1 MAKKK
6 AGQQK
11 VNSVKS
17 SNFLPSVFQT
27 ELNKSWLDST
37 LDQMVSK
44 GPLENVHGYIGSKD
58 GKVAVAGD
66 DYLENKET
74 KNQLK
79 PALVSYNK
87 QKELTNAITFDDIA
101 NSINTN
107 FSTYNYNSAYS
118 SNRYSFN
125 PPINIDKF
133 INHTNYRWIPE
144 LPVYESI
151 WTGASKNPITDIENG
166 KSTLTDDN
174 NTFVVENQM
183 LIKFTDSGW
192 DASVLNK
199 TYIVVGSVGKHK
211 LYEYIDENDIRVY
224 NNTVMHT
231 EDTDGA
237 WFNEILYNAEIN
249 AASGSPLQLV
259 SAYNTTASNRLPF
272 FDGFNFPQLESNS
285 TQLINNMLVR
295 FTGSWTHT
303 GITNSTAIFSL
314 QILEAN
320 GGILSVDNISSADA
334 LRTAGTY
341 NGVTSTSNKGETFN
355 ITIDSTG
362 AALIV
367 VVNPGY
373 GYKNTPTQDTITIA
387 DTKLGSGGAADLTFK
402 VATIGNI
409 GDVHI
414 APADDDE
421 IALANTTLSPNYNLM
436 YDEGYA
442 VNPQKDY
449 IVIAKDDSFQTAW
462 SRANHWVNISTIKKL
477 QELIPTY
484 DFTEIKNVK
493 RKAQRPIIEYNS
505 GIELWNHA
513 ESNGGTYLGCV
524 HGLEQA
530 TATPLTVGHKYIYI
544 DNSDINDRIYT
555 VTSGTDT
562 FESLTANDTFSV
574 KYTNQP
580 HWVEADGY
588 YNGTK
593 IILAQQKTKINQYP
607 LYKFFNTE
615 GESLEGGCNKSFT
628 GDKLFGYKLGT
639 GANDTELGFP
649 LSYKDTPKGAEYEF
663 ENFILT
669 HKYYTN
675 HSNAEYSKATYS
687 KEQVGYNFFKQNN
700 VLKTIYTPAGD
711 NAGASETAQYK
722 VDTVDSPL
730 VIPHGYN
737 NWRTQP
743 TYVIHNVNNNILIT
757 TEHNNGTCNSI
768 QIGNAELYTVG
779 ESQTIVFENLTSQN
793 LKIISHGVDIE
804 TTAIPEI
811 SFTRTGNKITLVT
824 SASSN
829 DTYFDICAYGTTVL
843 QSFIVTQDC
852 DNPLYKLTVNGKNID
867 SAKTTVS
874 ATTISVDES
883 VLAVNDLVDLSWRN
897 NDLANKTTNMSLPD
911 VHIHNTA
918 NAVIETFTI
927 SETINHWTDKLNTM
941 PGFNG
946 TMLSDNNFA
955 SIPHTTQYGG
965 TIFVHENS
973 SAMHDI
979 NYSNKHV
986 SITGALLE
994 QGKEF
999 DAFRTRLS
1007 AQARRQFVAGA
1018 NSIQEL
1024 ADATLDEIIR
1034 NKQKNKLYSTS
1045 NMVYGDLANQQ
1056 TFILE
1061 GLAPTLDFTKTFKTR
1076 FIFNGDTNIRD
1087 HVYVYLTEHD
1097 GNDKQVRRLL
1107 LKDIDY
1113 KFLGDTVILTLDYES
1128 TLDSVFTKPKVEIY
1142 HIKMDEASFV
1152 PPSMVK
1158 LGLAYGVEPQVNNGI
1173 LYTHDGKEISVT
1185 NETSLIDI
1193 NSTTFDP
1200 ANAVIY
1206 EIEKRIYAGLVKEDY
1221 MYNDE
1226 NRGKDRFSSPVEYLP
1241 TDHSSTWY
1249 ALNDL
1254 NNYVEKYY
1262 YTWALQNKITSLNTA
1277 NYYDS
1282 ADSFTW
1288 NYGTLSFGNE
1298 SMPGHWKGAYIHLFG
1313 TCTPHLTPW
1322 HMLGHAFKPTWW
1334 DANYDWRT
1342 TVNGGDDTKRDAL
1355 INALTKGIVSNPST
1369 ATTHIVRNARY
1380 TWNWTTR
1387 CPVTTTGTLE
1397 DASTVLD
1404 PTSLLSNVDKSQ
1416 DFVFGDWGPTE
1427 AQWRQSAEGQS
1438 VLLDAIL
1445 KLNPAKAWTD
1455 FFQPGVI
1462 SKNISVIANIN
1473 HYTEVMPSAKD
1484 YKIPGKIYENS
1495 IESLTLN
1502 NESANTLESTGY
1514 FKILDDNL
1522 STIAKARYRF
1532 TTPGA
1537 TGSTEALSLIDRGL
1551 NFTGHPIVSYHGS
1564 DSVTNTLNVS
1574 IKLQQIP
1581 FTANGIAQ
1589 AQYNYVVRNSIEI
1602 SLEDLYTTLI
1612 TKLQAK
1618 LNGFTSK
1625 HLLNISAETSSM
1637 GDITLGMQDFNVS
1650 MYEGAV
1656 NKLITASSVVVT
1668 KTLAGYKVKG
1678 FNNNTREFKFHE
1690 PNLISSV
1697 DYTTQDV
1704 SGQTI
1709 RRYNKFVTTPSIVEY
1724 DAEFEKIQ
1732 DTYNFIRGYW
1742 NWMNTQGYEHEYNGD
1757 VSAIDFVEWTLTAT
1771 VGSEITL
1778 QIGRQIKF
1786 SSTTGHVYEYN
1797 RLKYNSNDI
1806 LALDS
1811 SRIDNSNLG
1820 IKRIDGKVT
1829 IEAKDKQMIASTT
1842 SAVVDYEH
1850 IIIFENKTK
1859 LGVNIFDDIKNNK
1872 QERFLLD
1879 GQRTQQWTGK
1889 KKAPGY
1895 LILDDSIVQNFD
1907 SAVQSVDDMYRTD
1920 VDEFNPSFSKA
1931 KDLTLGNVE
1940 GQLLDNLGIN
1950 KNVLTKYYQGMIKEK
1965 GTKGAI
1971 EHIGKS
1977 DILHNNET
1985 NISAYEQ
1992 YMFRQSH
1999 LGNDDFENALEVEI
2013 VSSDVFSSPQM
2024 ITFDQAS
2031 TESNVIVASNGK
2043 IVNDKS
2049 MTFDTL
2055 DYDNSVS
2062 DILTGGEALASET
2075 KYSILNSNQL
2085 STVFDSTEDY
2095 ATTPTWS
2102 PTVSFKKGDQVRY
2115 RGVLWTCNVDYTGL
2129 DVTSPII
2136 EATSTLATADREID
2150 FGTVANIAGTT
2161 ATISKTDTEFNDIV
2175 ATGSSFTPFNDAE
2188 TLSIGY
2194 PLSMATITF
2203 NKKEVVPT
2211 VTGPAEIFAN
2221 SGPPSL
2227 SDVTGRLITINI
2239 STSGSST
2246 NHTVNFDTTPADLTE
2261 NFTGDGVGDTFT
2273 IGTALSGS
2281 TYGVSNVTVAG
2292 VSTTAFTVLGQ
2303 SLTFTTP
2310 PALNDAIV
2318 VTLEHVPDQM
2328 SASQVVARINSQ
2340 VTDSRFTASL
2350 DTSGV
2355 FDRLLLSYGGLASD
2369 NLTAELTLNAGSS
2382 NNELGF
2388 ITDPINGQK
2397 GPIPQTISNIVNSV
2411 NLTVEEVR
2419 DQINGTATLSPTI
2432 TATVVS
2438 GNLVLTDTD
2447 GSNAL
2452 MLSDGLGSTLTYLG
2466 LNASYPTTTTPVNRK
2481 ATFSEAVAD
2490 IQAALTAA
2498 SITDVSILVVGNQI
2512 KITSTASSLS
2522 LGDTTFNSQVGLP
2535 TGIIDAAVGNVDN
2548 VWDSDHAA
2556 KFTAIVDDPALYNI
2570 LIADDSDFKIESS
2583 GQIVTKFWSW
2593 NVLQVTQHSTTPL
2606 YSLPSAVA
2614 NALTVAAGG
2623 QATTCGICAGVSSK
2637 DGNDA
2642 EITTNVPHGLQVGDW
2657 VQLLNTDTT
2666 PTIDGIHKVTKVDS
2680 NDNQI
2685 FYIDEFIEE
2694 CGNAQSIMPLVTTRF
2709 KNIDQQNGDGTSI
2722 YNNITGAENTARW
2735 NIPVGANTFVSNLET
2750 FAEAPK
2756 DYLRGTYVYTK
2767 SIGKIKTSADVLVI
2781 GNLYTILTNA
2791 DNTDFTLIG
2800 AANNA
2805 IGTIF
2810 KATGTTIPGAGTVI
2824 TDLVR
2829 VNKVRPTNRD
2839 IDSVIIYNH
2848 KENQSRVQL
2857 EAWDPMRKIIPGIAE
2872 KNLDYINFSDNAIY
2886 TTSTDDN
2893 YIADLDNAW
2902 GMEQVGTRWWDISQ
2916 ARYYDYDQGNLAYKT
2931 TQWGALYPDADIV
2944 VWEWIRSNVAP
2955 DDYADAVTNSTEVFG
2970 TIASGE
2976 AYSIYDSVAKETL
2989 YYYTTEKQ
2997 YNTETGSYSDIYYYW
3012 VKNKT
3017 SITDTR
3023 TLSAFDVTNIIK
3035 NPSASGISWFAVA
3048 GANEIIIDNIS
3059 YYVDDENTVLQINK
3073 AGNKYNSHNEWT
3085 LIAKDSDLIPEY
3097 YVNAMKLNFAGVD
3110 SNGVS
3115 IPHSLLHRFNR
3126 YGDDM
3131 SIGQTWFDNLPEAR
3145 RNAIVTLNTQFKH
3158 INLKDEFEGTWDKTL
3173 KAKNFPTLLWKW
3185 IDYTLK
3191 SYTGTY
3197 THTKIIKTYAEL
3209 NTIDRAYH
3217 SVVKIRIFDEIDA
3230 VDRSEVYAY
3239 NDSTSMWE
3247 LVLKKNNTIEF
3258 DEKLLSA
3265 VGGWD
3270 KNIWDST
3277 PFDFAN
3283 IADYWET
3290 LMDAL
3295 NNDIFVNYHKHQ
3307 MNTFFFSVIHYIL
3320 SSFSQTTWI
3329 RKTTYVRLEFTDAIN
3344 TVAKK
3349 YTKNKLNNVIGY
3361 IQEVKPFHTK
3371 SSTVLTKHTHI
3382 DEIGLS
3388 VTETPQTIITVK
3400 PQSYDAVYGGSD
3412 TYVGADFTDTTFI
3425 DSITG
3430 EGSDV
3435 YAGPDFISPEEF
3447 NYTTT
3452 GHNRNSLVEIKP
3464 LELLRINVQTNASGS
3479 THAND
3484 SLTFAHIQD
3493 YSGYVN
3499 TYALTEAKET
3509 TIATNPLTIDSTTIT
3524 VASTAAFSS
3533 VGIAYVNGELIE
3545 YVVADATTL
3554 GITKRE
3560 LAGTF
3565 KVLASVGDSIT
3576 DVTNSKITF
3585 ANEDPSH
3592 YQYNDLGDTIL
3603 NSPGSTQAQELQTLG
3618 KGIEL

>member
-1 MAKKK
+1 MAKKR

-17 SNFLPSVFQT
+17 SNFLPNVFQT

-44 GPLENVHGYIGSKD
+44 GPLENIHGYIGSKN
-58 GKVAVAGD
+58 GKVSVAGD

-79 PALVSYNK
+79 PGLFSYNK
-87 QKELTNAITFDDIA
+87 QQELTNAITFDDIA
-101 NSINTN
+101 NSINSN
-107 FSTYNYNSAYS
+107 FATYNYNSAYS
-118 SNRYSFN
+118 SNRYTFN

-133 INHTNYRWIPE
+133 INYTNYRWVQE

-151 WTGASKNPITDIENG
+151 WTGASKNPKTDIENG
-166 KSTLTDDN
+166 KSTLVDDN
-174 NTFVVENQM
+174 NTFTIENNM
-183 LIKFTDSGW
+183 LIKFTGAGW
-192 DASVLNK
+192 DSSVLNK
-199 TYIVVGSVGKHK
+199 TYIVAGSVSKHK
-211 LYEYIDENDIRVY
+211 LYEYIDENGTRVY
-224 NNTVMHT
+224 NNTVDHT
-231 EDTDGA
+231 ENTDGV
-237 WFNEILYNAEIN
+237 WWNRILHNAELN
-249 AASGSPLQLV
+249 TSYSGSPEQLV
-259 SAYNTTASNRLPF
+259 SAYNTTASNRLPY

-285 TQLINNMLVR
+285 TQLIKNTLVR
-295 FTGSWTHT
+295 FTGGWTHT
-303 GITNSTAIFSL
+303 GITNSTDIFSL
-314 QILEAN
+314 T
-320 GGILSVDNISSADA
+320 VDD
-334 LRTAGTY
+334 
-341 NGVTSTSNKGETFN
+341 VTGN
-355 ITIDSTG
+355 ITI
-362 AALIV
+362 AA
-367 VVNPGY
+367 
-373 GYKNTPTQDTITIA
+373 
-387 DTKLGSGGAADLTFK
+387 
-402 VATIGNI
+402 AT
-409 GDVHI
+409 
-414 APADDDE
+414 ADE
-421 IALANTTLSPNYNLM
+421 IASANTTLSPDNNLM

-442 VNPQKDY
+442 VDPQKDY
-449 IVIAKDDSFQTAW
+449 IVIAKEDSGQTAW

-484 DFTEIKNVK
+484 DFTEVKNIK
-493 RKAQRPIIEYNS
+493 RKAQRPIIEYNA
-505 GIELWNHA
+505 ELHLW
-513 ESNGGTYLGCV
+513 
-524 HGLEQA
+524 
-530 TATPLTVGHKYIYI
+530 
-544 DNSDINDRIYT
+544 
-555 VTSGTDT
+555 DT
-562 FESLTANDTFSV
+562 QT
-574 KYTNQP
+574 
-580 HWVEADGY
+580 
-588 YNGTK
+588 
-593 IILAQQKTKINQYP
+593 KTKINQYP

-615 GESLEGGCNKSFT
+615 GEALEGGCNKSFT
-628 GDKLFGYKLGT
+628 GDKIFGYKEGT
-639 GANDTELGFP
+639 GTNDTELGFP

-675 HSNAEYSKATYS
+675 HSNAEYHRATYS
-687 KEQVGYNFFKQNN
+687 KEQVGYNFFKQDN

-711 NAGASETAQYK
+711 NAGAFTTTQYK
-722 VDTVDSPL
+722 VDTVDTPL
-730 VIPHGYN
+730 ILPHGYD

-743 TYVIHNVNNNILIT
+743 VYVIHNVNDNISIT
-757 TEHNNGTCNSI
+757 TEHNNGTCNVM
-768 QIGNAELYTVG
+768 QIYNAELYTVG
-779 ESQTIVFENLTSQN
+779 ENQTIEFENLTTQN
-793 LKIISHGVDIE
+793 LKIFSHGVDIE
-804 TTAIPEI
+804 VTPIPEI
-811 SFTRTGNKITLVT
+811 TFTRTGNKITLVT

-829 DTYFDICAYGTTVL
+829 DTYFDIIAYGTECL
-843 QSFIVTQDC
+843 QSFIITKEC
-852 DNPLYKLTVNGKNID
+852 DHPLYKLTVNGKNID
-867 SAKTTVS
+867 PSKVTVD
-874 ATTISVDES
+874 ATTISIDEN
-883 VLAVNDLVDLSWRN
+883 VLAVDDLVDFSWRS
-897 NDLANKTTNMSLPD
+897 NDLQNKTTNVSLPD
-911 VHIHNTA
+911 VHVHNTT
-918 NAVIETFTI
+918 NTMIETFTI

-946 TMLSDNNFA
+946 TMLNDNNFA

-999 DAFRTRLS
+999 DAFRTRIG
-1007 AQARRQFVAGA
+1007 AQARREFVSSGA
-1018 NSIQEL
+1018 ASIQEL
-1024 ADATLDEIIR
+1024 ADNTLAAIIR

-1045 NMVYGDLANQQ
+1045 NMIYGDLANQQ
-1056 TFILE
+1056 TFVLE
-1061 GLAPTLDFTKTFKTR
+1061 GLAPAINFPKIFKTR
-1076 FIFNGDTNIRD
+1076 FVFNGDTNIRD

-1107 LKDIDY
+1107 LKDRDY
-1113 KFLGDTVILTLDYES
+1113 RFLSDTVEIVIDYES
-1128 TLDSVFTKPKVEIY
+1128 TLDSVFTKPKLEVY

-1173 LYTHDGKEISVT
+1173 LYTHDGKEIDVT
-1185 NETSLIDI
+1185 DETSLIDI

-1200 ANAVIY
+1200 VNAVVY

-1226 NRGKDRFSSPVEYLP
+1226 NRGRDRFNSPVEHLP
-1241 TDHSSTWY
+1241 TNHSNTWF

-1254 NNYVEKYY
+1254 NNYLEKHYY
-1262 YTWALQNKITSLNTA
+1262 NWALQHKITSLNTD
-1277 NYYDS
+1277 NYYD
-1282 ADSFTW
+1282 ATDPFTW
-1288 NYGTLSFGNE
+1288 NYSTLSIGSE
-1298 SMPGHWKGAYIHLFG
+1298 SMPGHWKGAYTHLFG

-1342 TVNGGDDTKRDAL
+1342 TVNGGDNTKRDAL
-1355 INALTKGIVSNPST
+1355 INALTKGIVSNPSST
-1369 ATTHIVRNARY
+1369 STHVVRNARY
-1380 TWNWTTR
+1380 TWNWVLQS
-1387 CPVTTTGTLE
+1387 PVTEAGTLE
-1397 DASTVLD
+1397 DPSTVLD
-1404 PTSLLSNVDKSQ
+1404 SSSLLSNIDKEQ

-1427 AQWRQSAEGQS
+1427 AQWRLSAEGQA

-1445 KLNPAKAWTD
+1445 KLNPAKAWSE
-1455 FFQPGVI
+1455 FFQPGIIGKHNSII
-1462 SKNISVIANIN
+1462 SNLN
-1473 HYTEVMPSAKD
+1473 HYTELLPSAKD
-1484 YKIPGKIYENS
+1484 FKIPGKIYENS

-1502 NESANTLESTGY
+1502 KASATTLERTGY

-1551 NFTGHPIVSYHGS
+1551 DFTGHPIVSYHGS
-1564 DSVTNTLNVS
+1564 DSVIDTLNVD

-1589 AQYNYVVRNSIEI
+1589 AQYNYIVRNSIEL
-1602 SLEDLYTTLI
+1602 SLEDLYSTLI

-1625 HLLNISAETSSM
+1625 HLLNISAETSAM
-1637 GDITLGMQDFNVS
+1637 GDITLGMDDFNVS

-1656 NKLITASSVVVT
+1656 NKSITASSVVVT
-1668 KTLAGYKVKG
+1668 KTLTGYKVRG
-1678 FNNNTREFKFHE
+1678 FNNNTREFKFNE
-1690 PNLISSV
+1690 PNLISAV
-1697 DYTTQDV
+1697 DYTTQNV

-1724 DAEFEKIQ
+1724 DAQFEKIQ

-1742 NWMNTQGYEHEYNGD
+1742 NWMNMQGYELEYNGD
-1757 VSAIDFVEWTLTAT
+1757 VSAIEFVEWTLTAE
-1771 VGSEITL
+1771 VDSEITL
-1778 QIGRQIKF
+1778 TIGRQVNF
-1786 SSTTGHVYEYN
+1786 SPKSGHVYQYN
-1797 RLKYNSNDI
+1797 NLKYNSNDI

-1811 SRIDNSNLG
+1811 TRIDNSSLG
-1820 IKRIDGKVT
+1820 IKRADGKVT
-1829 IEAKDKQMIASTT
+1829 IETKDNQMIGSTT
-1842 SAVVDYEH
+1842 SAVVDYDH
-1850 IIIFENKTK
+1850 VIIFENKTK
-1859 LGVNIFDDIKNNK
+1859 LGVNIFDEIKNNK

-1879 GQRTQQWTGK
+1879 GQRTQQWTGE

-1895 LILDDSIVQNFD
+1895 LVFDDSIVQNFD

-1931 KDLTLGNVE
+1931 KDLTIGNVE

-1950 KNVLTKYYQGMIKEK
+1950 KNVLTKYYQGMLNEK

-1985 NISAYEQ
+1985 TISAYEQ

-1999 LGNDDFENALEVEI
+1999 LGNDDFENALEIEI
-2013 VSSDVFSSPQM
+2013 VSSDVSSSPQM

-2031 TESNVIVASNGK
+2031 TESNVIKAANGK

-2062 DILTGGEALASET
+2062 DILTGGEALVSET
-2075 KYSILNSNQL
+2075 KYSVLNSTQL

-2095 ATTPTWS
+2095 ATVPTWS
-2102 PTVSFKKGDQVRY
+2102 PRVSFKKGDRMRY
-2115 RGVLWTCNVDYTGL
+2115 RGLLWECNVDYTGL
-2129 DVTSPII
+2129 DVTSPTI
-2136 EATSTLATADREID
+2136 EATSTLATAAREID

-2161 ATISKTDTEFNDIV
+2161 VTISKTDTEFNDIV
-2175 ATGSSFTPFNDAE
+2175 ATGSSFTAFDDTE

-2194 PLSMATITF
+2194 PLNMATITF
-2203 NKKEVVPT
+2203 DKKVVVPT
-2211 VTGPAEIFAN
+2211 VTAPAQILAN
-2221 SGPPSL
+2221 AGPPSL
-2227 SDVTGRLITINI
+2227 SNVTGRAITINI
-2239 STSGSST
+2239 GASGSAGVDYV
-2246 NHTVNFDTTPADLTE
+2246 VNFDTTPSDLTE
-2261 NFTGDGVGDTFT
+2261 NFTGDGVADTFT
-2273 IGTALSGS
+2273 ISTVLSGS
-2281 TYGVSNVTVAG
+2281 TYGVGSVTVG
-2292 VSTTAFTVLGQ
+2292 GTPTNAFTVLGQ
-2303 SLTFTTP
+2303 SLTFSTP

-2328 SASQVVARINSQ
+2328 SSSQVVARINTQ

-2355 FDRLLLSYGGLASD
+2355 TDLLLLSYGGAASD
-2369 NLTAELTLNAGSS
+2369 SIDIELTLKAGSS

-2388 ITDPINGQK
+2388 ITNPINGQK
-2397 GPIPQTISNIVNSV
+2397 GPIPQTVSNIVNSA
-2411 NLTVEEVR
+2411 NLTVEEVK
-2419 DQINGTATLSPTI
+2419 DQINGTAALSPTI

-2447 GSNAL
+2447 GSNPL

-2466 LNASYPTTTTPVNRK
+2466 LSASYPTSTTTVNRE

-2490 IQAALTAA
+2490 IQAALIAA
-2498 SITDVSILVVGNQI
+2498 SVTDVSILVVGNQI
-2512 KITSTASSLS
+2512 KISSTGSSLS
-2522 LGDTTFNSQVGLP
+2522 LGDTTFNSQIGLP
-2535 TGIIDAAVGNVDN
+2535 TGIIDAVVGDVDN
-2548 VWDSDHAA
+2548 VWDDDHAA

-2570 LIADDSDFKIESS
+2570 LVADDSDFEIESS
-2583 GQIVTKFWSW
+2583 GSVVTKFWSW
-2593 NVLQVTQHSTTPL
+2593 NVLQVTQRQRDVGGVLTSTPL
-2606 YSLPSAVA
+2606 YSLPSASA
-2614 NALTVAAGG
+2614 NALTVAEGG
-2623 QATTCGICAGVSSK
+2623 TATTCGICAGASSK

-2642 EITTNVPHGLQVGDW
+2642 EITTNLPHGLQVGDW

-2680 NDNQI
+2680 TDTQI
-2685 FYIDEFIEE
+2685 FYIDEYIEK

-2709 KNIDQQNGDGTSI
+2709 ANIDQRDGNGTAL
-2722 YNNITGAENTARW
+2722 YNNITGADSVARW
-2735 NIPVGANTFVSNLET
+2735 NIPNAANTFISNLET
-2750 FAEAPK
+2750 FNAAPNN
-2756 DYLRGTYVYTK
+2756 YRRGTYVYSET
-2767 SIGKIKTSADVLVI
+2767 IGKTKTNADTLVV
-2781 GNLYTILTNA
+2781 GNLYTILTLG
-2791 DNTDFTLIG
+2791 NTDFTPLG
-2800 AANNA
+2800 ASQNVVGTVFKSNGTS
-2805 IGTIF
+2805 ITGTGTI
-2810 KATGTTIPGAGTVI
+2810 I
-2824 TDLVR
+2824 TDLIR
-2829 VNKVRPTNRD
+2829 VNETRPTNKD

-2848 KENQSRVQL
+2848 KENISRIQL
-2857 EAWDPMRKIIPGIAE
+2857 EVWDPMRKIIPGIAQE
-2872 KNLDYINFSDNAIY
+2872 NLDYINFSDNAIY

-2893 YIADLDNAW
+2893 YSEDLDNAW
-2902 GMEQVGTRWWDISQ
+2902 GTEQVGTRWWDISK
-2916 ARYYDYDQGNLAYKT
+2916 ARYYDYDQGNLSYKT
-2931 TQWGALYPDADIV
+2931 TTWGALYPDAEII
-2944 VWEWIRSNVAP
+2944 VWEWIKSSVAP
-2955 DDYADAVTNSTEVFG
+2955 DDYADAVSNATELFG
-2970 TIASGE
+2970 TIATGE
-2976 AYSIYDSVAKETL
+2976 AYSVYDSVAKETL

-2997 YNTETGSYSDIYYYW
+2997 YNNETGSYSDVYYYW

-3017 SITDTR
+3017 SISDTR
-3023 TLSAFDVTNIIK
+3023 TLSAFDVANIIK
-3035 NPSASGISWFAVA
+3035 NPSTSGISWFAVT
-3048 GANEIIIDNIS
+3048 GANEILVDNIS
-3059 YYVDDENTVLQINK
+3059 YYVEDENTVLQINK

-3110 SNGVS
+3110 SNGDS
-3115 IPHSLLHRFNR
+3115 IPNSALHRFNR

-3131 SIGQTWFDNLPEAR
+3131 SIGQTWFDDLPDAR
-3145 RNAIVTLNTQFKH
+3145 RNAVVTLNTQLEH

-3173 KAKNFPTLLWKW
+3173 NANNFPTLLWKW
-3185 IDYTLK
+3185 IDYTLE

-3209 NTIDRAYH
+3209 DTIDRDYH
-3217 SVVKIRIFDEIDA
+3217 SVVKMRIFDEIDA
-3230 VDRSEVYAY
+3230 VDRSEIYAY
-3239 NDSTSMWE
+3239 NESTNIWE
-3247 LVLKKNNTIEF
+3247 LVLKKNNTVKF
-3258 DEKLLSA
+3258 DEALLSA
-3265 VGGWD
+3265 IGGWD
-3270 KNIWDST
+3270 KNAWDST
-3277 PFDFAN
+3277 PYDFAN
-3283 IADYWET
+3283 IANYWET

-3295 NNDIFVNYHKHQ
+3295 NNDIFVDYNKHQ

-3329 RKTTYVRLEFTDAIN
+3329 RKTTYVRLEFTGAIN
-3344 TVAKK
+3344 TTARK
-3349 YTKNKLNNVIGY
+3349 YTKDKINNVIGY

-3371 SSTVLTKHTHI
+3371 SSTILNKHTHV
-3382 DEIGLS
+3382 DEVGLT

-3412 TYVGADFTDTTFI
+3412 IYAGADFTNATFV

-3435 YAGPDFISPEEF
+3435 YAGPDFQSPELF

-3509 TIATNPLTIDSTTIT
+3509 TIATTNLTLDSTTIT

-3565 KVLASVGDSIT
+3565 KVQASIGDSIT
-3576 DVTNSKITF
+3576 DVTNSKLTF
-3585 ANEDPSH
+3585 ANINAVERVHRNVNQPDEYTGIVDSNDL
-3592 YQYNDLGDTIL
+3592 QYNILSDTIL